1 MSLTQTIINT
11 SVRRGKFF
19 LHYPQKIVSHNQR
32 STDMSVMAI
41 NAYACRICEQINTII
56 KSVILTIQE
65 GRQLDAN
72 AKIAP
77 YLKHEYPNHT
87 LASLTFE
94 LNTKTRKH
102 YDVKRDKINNRQA

>member
-1 MSLTQTIINT
+1 MLLTQTIINT

-32 STDMSVMAI
+32 SKDMSVMAI

-77 YLKHEYPNHT
+77 MIMHEYPNHT
-87 LASLTFE
+87 LPSLIHE
-94 LNTKTRKH
+94 INMKTRGG
-102 YDVKRDKINNRQA
+102 YNVKRDKIDNQ